1 MMIRTENRLK
11 EGYHFRN
18 IAIFPESFR
27 SHDSFPRHFP
37 PLTIEGLSAS
47 MPKVIPA
54 GPEFKETP

>member
-27 SHDSFPRHFP
+27 SHDSYPRRFP
-37 PLTIEGLSAS
+37 PLTIEVVFSGRT
-47 MPKVIPA
+47 
-54 GPEFKETP
+54 ETMRR